1 MAGRM
6 KKKDRLLEDVFRYR
20 KAVVLLTAAECG
32 LFDYLIQNTAITREE
47 AARHFGWEQRGTEI
61 LLNALC
67 ALGYLEKKQNRYR
80 ISSGFKDIFSR
91 QKFPLLKEWLHHEW
105 RLLNRWVY
113 LPQVLETGKPYRE
126 PQKKTIHRNHRNF
139 ILSMAHREKENLSI
153 LLKSINLNGHHHLLD
168 LGGGPGL
175 FAATLA
181 EKYPQLKATVFD
193 TPETRSLALQFF
205 NQSPAKSRL
214 RFKGGNFLS
223 DRLGKGYDAAL
234 LSSVLH
240 IYSPQDNRELLRKI
254 YLALN
259 PGSQLII
266 RDFLLNPQ
274 KTGPLIGMLFAVNML
289 INTERGNAYTFNE
302 IKSWLR
308 EAGFKDIKRK
318 PLEGRMILI
327 KARK

>member
-20 KAVVLLTAAECG
+20 RAVVLLSAAKCG
-32 LFDYLIQNTAITREE
+32 LFDYLIQNTAITQEDT
-47 AARHFGWEQRGTEI
+47 ARHFGWEQRGTEI
-61 LLNALC
+61 LLNTLC
-67 ALGYLEKKQNRYR
+67 ALGYLEKKDERYR

-126 PQKKTIHRNHRNF
+126 PQKKTVHRNHRNF

-153 LLKSINLNGHHHLLD
+153 FLKRINLDGHLHLID

-175 FAATLA
+175 FAVALA
-181 EKYPQLKATVFD
+181 EKYPRLKATVFD
-193 TPETRSLALQFF
+193 TPETRPLAQQFF
-205 NQSPAKSRL
+205 RQSLAKSRL
-214 RFKGGNFLS
+214 QFKGGNFLS
-223 DRLGKGYDAAL
+223 DRIGKGYDAAL

-240 IYSPQDNRELLRKI
+240 IYSPQENQELLRKI
-254 YLALN
+254 YLALS
-259 PGSQLII
+259 PHSQLII

-289 INTERGNAYTFNE
+289 INTDGGNAYTFNE
-302 IKSWLR
+302 IKSWLQK
-308 EAGFKDIKRK
+308 AGFKDIERK